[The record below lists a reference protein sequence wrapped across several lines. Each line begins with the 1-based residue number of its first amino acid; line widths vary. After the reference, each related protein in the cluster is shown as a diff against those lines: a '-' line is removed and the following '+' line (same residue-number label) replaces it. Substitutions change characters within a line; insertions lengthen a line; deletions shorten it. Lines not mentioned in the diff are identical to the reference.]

1 MPLVPWWALLSSG
14 TAPVLLIGGSAAA
27 SALQPT
33 GYDPLSHTISAL
45 ASDEATDRWLMTWVF
60 AGIGVC
66 YFVTACGLRRVRP
79 AGRVTLL
86 LGGVASIAV
95 ALSPEP
101 GYGGTTPQH
110 VVATGIGFTTLAVW
124 PCLAVE
130 EGSGAPWPLRRGIS
144 VGFTVLVL
152 GSTVWFLIALNGHGE
167 AGVAER
173 VVAGLQAVW
182 PLVVA
187 AGLRYSAGQQGRR
200 HPDGEAGQ
208 RGARQAAVRR
218 EAVDG
223 EGGQALGRGGDA
235 DGQQHR

>member
-14 TAPVLLIGGSAAA
+14 TAPVLLVVGSAAA
-27 SALQPT
+27 SALQPA

-45 ASDEATDRWLMTWVF
+45 ASNEATDRWLMTSVL

-66 YFVTACGLRRVRP
+66 YFVTACGLRHVRP
-79 AGRVTLL
+79 AGRVMLL
-86 LGGVASIAV
+86 MGGVASIAV
-95 ALSPEP
+95 ALFPEP

-110 VVATGIGFTTLAVW
+110 VVATGIGFTMLALW

-130 EGSGAPWPLRRGIS
+130 GGPAAPWPLRRGIS

-152 GSTVWFLIALNGHGE
+152 GSAVWFLVALNGHGD
-167 AGVAER
+167 AGFAER
-173 VVAGLQAVW
+173 VVIGLQAVW

-187 AGLRYSAGQQGRR
+187 SGLRYSARQQGRR

-208 RGARQAAVRR
+208 RGAWQAAMRS

-223 EGGQALGRGGDA
+223 EGGQALSRGGDA
-235 DGQQHR
+235 DRQQHR